1 MIGLVPVF
9 LFSQMLVN
17 SYDFHN
23 EELARGWGGIKG
35 WPWIVWG
42 LGRVGEA
49 LRAGKPTGQE
59 PGLGQHSVGA
69 SSS

>member
-49 LRAGKPTGQE
+49 LRAGKPTG
-59 PGLGQHSVGA
+59 
-69 SSS
+69 